1 MPGTEAP
8 AWALTVSY
16 EVMLDKETLGAFAT
30 CEGLGVEVVLETREE
45 GGNNAFPWQFASRL
59 KFPNIKLTRPLSAE
73 SGKVVRWILGFADER
88 KHSSGVI
95 TAMDSRGDPVLSW
108 ELTGVLPVRWTGPS
122 LNAESSKVAIETLE
136 LAHHGFQVK
145 G

>member
-1 MPGTEAP
+1 MLERIARALVLTEIEREHLRVHGASKIIWLEQGPKEEEAGRLGNGRWGIGTGGHVDE
-8 AWALTVSY
+8 
-16 EVMLDKETLGAFAT
+16 FA
-30 CEGLGVEVVLETREE
+30 R
-45 GGNNAFPWQFASRL
+45 
-59 KFPNIKLTRPLSAE
+59 
-73 SGKVVRWILGFADER
+73 FADER
-88 KHSSGVI
+88 THSSGVI

-122 LNAESSKVAIETLE
+122 LNADSSKVAIETLE